1 LRGEAQVGAG
11 QSVDARLCTLIL
23 IYDAISDKPIV
34 SLGMVNWVPSAL
46 RLGYAGGSPE
56 VVPHLTWPIAKTL
69 AVAILINS
77 IEMPGRLAM
86 QAAMSDLAAECGEP
100 ST

>member
-1 LRGEAQVGAG
+1 MDISAWLQVPLGHRPRLRTTLLGEAQVGAG
-11 QSVDARLCTLIL
+11 QSVDARLCTLTL
-23 IYDAISDKPIV
+23 ICDAISDTPIV

-69 AVAILINS
+69 AVAILN
-77 IEMPGRLAM
+77 
-86 QAAMSDLAAECGEP
+86 QFH
-100 ST
+100 